1 MLLVNNLPRIF
12 VMKDGERKIK
22 LADPDTTLSPQDIM
36 NFYSNSY
43 PILTTA
49 KVEGP
54 EILEDAVQYQFV
66 STLGTKG

>member
-1 MLLVNNLPRIF
+1 
-12 VMKDGERKIK
+12 
-22 LADPDTTLSPQDIM
+22 M

-54 EILEDAVQYQFV
+54 EILDDAVQYQFV